1 MILWLKASQAQA
13 QAQAQAQTQTQTQT
27 LGSWDQG
34 GDLN

>member
-1 MILWLKASQAQA
+1 VILWLKASQAQA